1 MTFFTYA
8 ESPLPKSASQT
19 ADIKPNVK
27 QFSPKEKKPSL
38 ADIKPKMEFSPKKD
52 PEDGTIEA
60 EIAVKLKQEFRDIET
75 SGSIE
80 ELALENK
87 VLRVIITQRDEKI
100 AEQAKQIAE
109 QIKQA
114 SEKGEQSMKHQQMYE
129 GILQG

>member
-1 MTFFTYA
+1 MTFFIYA

-19 ADIKPNVK
+19 ADIKPKVK
-27 QFSPKEKKPSL
+27 QPSPKEEKPSL
-38 ADIKPKMEFSPKKD
+38 SDIKPKMEFSPKKD

-75 SGSIE
+75 SGPIE

-100 AEQAKQIAE
+100 ADQAKQIAE
-109 QIKQA
+109 QA
-114 SEKGEQSMKHQQMYE
+114 SKKGEQSMKHMRE
-129 GILQG
+129 SCKVKV

>member
-1 MTFFTYA
+1 MTFFIYA

-19 ADIKPNVK
+19 ADIKPKVK
-27 QFSPKEKKPSL
+27 QPSPKEEKPSL
-38 ADIKPKMEFSPKKD
+38 SDIKPKMEFSPKND

-75 SGSIE
+75 SGPIE

-87 VLRVIITQRDEKI
+87 VLRVIIMQRDEKI

-109 QIKQA
+109 QA
-114 SEKGEQSMKHQQMYE
+114 SKKGEQSMKHMRE
-129 GILQG
+129 SCKVKV

>member
-19 ADIKPNVK
+19 ADIKPKVK
-27 QFSPKEKKPSL
+27 QPSPKEEKPSL
-38 ADIKPKMEFSPKKD
+38 SDIKPKMEFSPKKD

-75 SGSIE
+75 SGPIE

-87 VLRVIITQRDEKI
+87 VLRVIIMQRDEKI

-109 QIKQA
+109 QA
-114 SEKGEQSMKHQQMYE
+114 SKKGEQSMKHMRE
-129 GILQG
+129 SCKVKV

>member
-19 ADIKPNVK
+19 ADIKPKVK
-27 QFSPKEKKPSL
+27 QFSPKEKKPSP

-75 SGSIE
+75 SGPIE

-87 VLRVIITQRDEKI
+87 VLRVIIMQRDEKI

-109 QIKQA
+109 QA
-114 SEKGEQSMKHQQMYE
+114 SKKGEQSMKHMRE
-129 GILQG
+129 SCKVKV

>member
-1 MTFFTYA
+1 MTFFIYA

-19 ADIKPNVK
+19 ADIKPKVK
-27 QFSPKEKKPSL
+27 QFSPKEKKPSP

-75 SGSIE
+75 SGPIE

-109 QIKQA
+109 QA
-114 SEKGEQSMKHQQMYE
+114 SKKGEQSMKHMRE
-129 GILQG
+129 SCKVKV

>member
-1 MTFFTYA
+1 MTFFIYA

-19 ADIKPNVK
+19 ADIKAKVK
-27 QFSPKEKKPSL
+27 QFSPKEKKPSP

-52 PEDGTIEA
+52 LEDGTIEA

-75 SGSIE
+75 SGPIE

-87 VLRVIITQRDEKI
+87 VLRVIIMQRDEKI

-109 QIKQA
+109 QA
-114 SEKGEQSMKHQQMYE
+114 SKKGEQSMKHMRE
-129 GILQG
+129 SCKVKV

>member
-1 MTFFTYA
+1 MTFFIYA

-19 ADIKPNVK
+19 ADIKPKVK
-27 QFSPKEKKPSL
+27 QPSPKEEKPSL
-38 ADIKPKMEFSPKKD
+38 SDIKPKMEFSPKND

-75 SGSIE
+75 SGPIE

-109 QIKQA
+109 QA
-114 SEKGEQSMKHQQMYE
+114 SKKGEQSMKHMRE
-129 GILQG
+129 SCKVKV

>member
-1 MTFFTYA
+1 MTFFIYA
-8 ESPLPKSASQT
+8 ESPLPNSASQT
-19 ADIKPNVK
+19 ADVK
-27 QFSPKEKKPSL
+27 AKVIQFSPKEKKPSL
-38 ADIKPKMEFSPKKD
+38 ADIKPKIEFSPKKD
-52 PEDGTIEA
+52 LEDGTIEA
-60 EIAVKLKQEFRDIET
+60 EIAVKQEFRDIET
-75 SGSIE
+75 SGPIE

-114 SEKGEQSMKHQQMYE
+114 SEKGEQSMKHYQMYE